1 MALPSEAIG
10 IMAVRESHECATSL
24 TVDKSKSNIVPC
36 RIDKPFDPSM
46 LKAEVKNTTIGEL
59 CSMLKNDLIDL
70 QPDFQRNADL
80 WSAKK
85 KSQLIESLILGLPLP
100 SFYFFVDREN
110 KKWVVIDGLQR
121 LCSLK
126 DFFVDKKLRLQGL
139 QFIEET
145 HKSRMVDDFSYFEQL
160 EMSMRSVTLNII
172 SGESSVE
179 AKYIMFQRI
188 NSNGTK
194 LQPAEIRNALYHGP
208 SMEFAKE
215 LSNQLSKDYGISCKR
230 LNALDYAL
238 RYIAFYLCGYEKYQD
253 DRMNDFIGNVLTY
266 MNEHYQEEDY
276 TALQRNFTQ
285 ALDVC
290 SKLLGNDVFRKPLTA
305 QEKRNKNI
313 QKNPLSISLFEATM
327 CAVSKLNTEQIDIL
341 LSKKLSFVQLYIE
354 MFKDPDFAKYI
365 SNGTNKYKSVKC
377 RFTSLEQ
384 IIDKTLNS

>member
-1 MALPSEAIG
+1 MDILNN
-10 IMAVRESHECATSL
+10 L
-24 TVDKSKSNIVPC
+24 VPC
-36 RIDKPFDPSM
+36 HIDKPFDPSM

-100 SFYFFVDREN
+100 SFYFFVDRDN

-145 HKSRMVDDFSYFEQL
+145 HKSRSVDDFSYFEQL

-215 LSNQLSKDYGISCKR
+215 LANLLSNNYGISSKR

-238 RYIAFYLCGYEKYQD
+238 RYIAFHLCSYEKYQD
-253 DRMNDFIGNVLTY
+253 DRMNDFIGNVLSY
-266 MNEHYQEEDY
+266 MNEHYQPKDY
-276 TALQRNFTQ
+276 TGLQNIFTQ
-285 ALDVC
+285 SLNIC
-290 SKLLGNDVFRKPLTA
+290 SELLGTDVFRKPLTA
-305 QEKRNKNI
+305 LEKKNVNI
-313 QKNPLSISLFEATM
+313 KKNPLSISLFEATM
-327 CAVSKLNTEQIDIL
+327 CAVSRLSPMQIDTL
-341 LSKKLSFVQLYIE
+341 LSKKALFVKLYTK
-354 MFKDPDFAKYI
+354 MFDDAVFAKYI
-365 SNGTNKYKSVKC
+365 SNGTNKYKAVSC
-377 RFTSLEQ
+377 RFTSLEK
-384 IIDKTLNS
+384 IVDKTLNS

>member
-1 MALPSEAIG
+1 M
-10 IMAVRESHECATSL
+10 
-24 TVDKSKSNIVPC
+24 DNSNNNIIPC

-139 QFIEET
+139 QFIEDT
-145 HKSRMVDDFSYFEQL
+145 HKSRSVDDFSYFEQL

-194 LQPAEIRNALYHGP
+194 LQPAEIRNALYHGS

-215 LSNQLSKDYGISCKR
+215 LANQLSENYGISCKR

-238 RYIAFYLCGYEKYQD
+238 RYIAFTLCCYELYED
-253 DRMNDFIGNVLTY
+253 DRMNDFIGNVLSY
-266 MNEHYQEEDY
+266 MNEHYQDEDY
-276 TALQRNFTQ
+276 TALQSKFTQ
-285 ALDVC
+285 SLDVC
-290 SKLLGNDVFRKPLTA
+290 SKLLGSDVFRKPLSP
-305 QEKRNKNI
+305 QDRKNDNI
-313 QKNPLSISLFEATM
+313 KKNPLSISLFESTM
-327 CAVSKLNTEQIDIL
+327 CAVSKLNKAQIDLL
-341 LSKKLSFVQLYIE
+341 LSKKALFVQLYTE
-354 MFKDPDFAKYI
+354 MFDDPDFAKYI
-365 SNGTNKYKSVKC
+365 SNGTNKYKAVC
-377 RFTSLEQ
+377 YRFSSLAK
-384 IIDKTLNS
+384 IVDKTLNS